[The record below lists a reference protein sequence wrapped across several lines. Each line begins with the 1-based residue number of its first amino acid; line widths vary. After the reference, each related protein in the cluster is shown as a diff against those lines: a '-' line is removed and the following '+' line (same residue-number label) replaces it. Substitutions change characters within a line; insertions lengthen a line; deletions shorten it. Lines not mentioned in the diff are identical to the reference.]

1 MSLWWQ
7 KCVLFFCVLWFTV
20 TLALIV
26 TRWRHRIASLR
37 NSTHEPVQSAAVMMM
52 KMAMGWGYMMYVW
65 GDTHSHVHCLRTPSD
80 VVIFRNAFHAVGLYR
95 SAFTISWPLH
105 VASARHRRDRW
116 INGIA
121 HVWRIVNIK
130 TIITSP
136 LSRSHETRRFAV
148 CHALCFC
155 SLRAWAHISQN
166 PEKRIKIKARSCFL
180 LVSFF
185 CSVWLTNRLSR
196 HRYYARWTSFNLS

>member
-7 KCVLFFCVLWFTV
+7 KCVLFFLCFMVYSHFGFDSDTMTTPRHITSKLDAWARPICCRDDDDDGDGMRIHDV
-20 TLALIV
+20 CLGRHSL
-26 TRWRHRIASLR
+26 TRASPPDSL
-37 NSTHEPVQSAAVMMM
+37 
-52 KMAMGWGYMMYVW
+52 
-65 GDTHSHVHCLRTPSD
+65 SD
-80 VVIFRNAFHAVGLYR
+80 VVIFRNAFHAVGHYR
-95 SAFTISWPLH
+95 SALTRISYSLH
-105 VASARHRRDRW
+105 VVNARHRRDRW

-136 LSRSHETRRFAV
+136 LFRSHETRFVV

-166 PEKRIKIKARSCFL
+166 PEKRIKIEARSYFL
-180 LVSFF
+180 LAFF
-185 CSVWLTNRLSR
+185 SALCG
-196 HRYYARWTSFNLS
+196 